1 MENFP
6 SEALYQNAKGLLALA
21 YQLKYKKHKSEFVN
35 VSTDSIII
43 TLDCKIHWGIKYKD
57 VKCDVAAKVAL
68 LLNLPFSSYLMLGA
82 RSG

>member
-1 MENFP
+1 MNERRIFLENFP

-43 TLDCKIHWGIKYKD
+43 TLDCKYIGT
-57 VKCDVAAKVAL
+57 L
-68 LLNLPFSSYLMLGA
+68 SESSQPVGF
-82 RSG
+82 